1 MSEKFRRIV
10 NTPHMAFVNATKKI
24 MEKNPK
30 NAAGKTAQVFG
41 GTVTGLS
48 AAALW
53 LIKTLT
59 VDNKLLQ
66 WGEEKFANIDQPK
79 NKLAGFAKKYPGLS
93 SHLIYYMIISL
104 FIGGVKTGVDLD
116 NALEQYKEYKELKDA
131 KKNTYA
137 AYKDRLKDITP
148 YLIANL
154 ICMEGV
160 NINEQGLHTPYLCS
174 KGVPTIGFGSTMLK
188 DGTPVTMDTPPIT
201 TEEAYELA
209 RWHLE
214 EGETY
219 WGMYC
224 YDVANEKMDIN
235 TTQKAVAMGS
245 VMYNGFSNL
254 IEKKGSWNCNER
266 FAQLRKDWTAYG
278 LALPDS
284 VVQKEF
290 AKYPMNDKDLLS
302 FGRALIDGENNEVLG
317 DKLGNFLADGPGLR
331 WRRWL
336 ESCLLNGDITPEDLL
351 ECPASGMPE
360 FFMLVGQ
367 DRENWFIKD
376 KNGNRTTNRE
386 TVKKFK
392 NWLENPVNKHGKSM
406 ADKKTAKDFL
416 PDDVRQK
423 CLSGKCQLAME
434 DDKNIFDF
442 WNVEK
447 EEQKH
452 KEVEVK
458 TYIIGYDE
466 MYADAL
472 GSYKKQ
478 DFKQAAQKYENMIK
492 KYPDNALLRDDL
504 AATYNRLGR
513 YDDAIKQ
520 VKEIVA
526 RIGDRSQYGAAQYNA
541 GVAYEALGNWERA
554 LKNYKV
560 AFANGNK
567 NAKPGI
573 DRVTNQMKFYKNQ
586 TNAGGR
592 N

>member
-1 MSEKFRRIV
+1 
-10 NTPHMAFVNATKKI
+10 
-24 MEKNPK
+24 
-30 NAAGKTAQVFG
+30 
-41 GTVTGLS
+41 
-48 AAALW
+48 
-53 LIKTLT
+53 
-59 VDNKLLQ
+59 
-66 WGEEKFANIDQPK
+66 
-79 NKLAGFAKKYPGLS
+79 
-93 SHLIYYMIISL
+93 
-104 FIGGVKTGVDLD
+104 
-116 NALEQYKEYKELKDA
+116 
-131 KKNTYA
+131 
-137 AYKDRLKDITP
+137 
-148 YLIANL
+148 
-154 ICMEGV
+154 
-160 NINEQGLHTPYLCS
+160 
-174 KGVPTIGFGSTMLK
+174 
-188 DGTPVTMDTPPIT
+188 
-201 TEEAYELA
+201 
-209 RWHLE
+209 
-214 EGETY
+214 
-219 WGMYC
+219 
-224 YDVANEKMDIN
+224 
-235 TTQKAVAMGS
+235 
-245 VMYNGFSNL
+245 
-254 IEKKGSWNCNER
+254 
-266 FAQLRKDWTAYG
+266 
-278 LALPDS
+278 
-284 VVQKEF
+284 
-290 AKYPMNDKDLLS
+290 
-302 FGRALIDGENNEVLG
+302 
-317 DKLGNFLADGPGLR
+317 
-331 WRRWL
+331 
-336 ESCLLNGDITPEDLL
+336 DLL

-367 DRENWFIKD
+367 ERENWFRED

-423 CLSGKCQLAME
+423 CLNGKCQLAM

-442 WNVEK
+442 WNAKK

-458 TYIIGYDE
+458 TYVIGYDE

-492 KYPDNALLRDDL
+492 KYPDNALLRNDL